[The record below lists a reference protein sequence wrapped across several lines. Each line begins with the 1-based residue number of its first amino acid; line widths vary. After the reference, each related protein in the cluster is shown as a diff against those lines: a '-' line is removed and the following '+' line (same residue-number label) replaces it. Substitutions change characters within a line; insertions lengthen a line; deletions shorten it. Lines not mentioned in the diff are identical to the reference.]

1 MPFRLRACVG
11 AGSVGASAA
20 VTSCVSTALHRPHH
34 ATAAVRR
41 LQMLPLVIAASYLIG
56 LQHLTLTAAKGT
68 SFCDDDQGGF
78 RTVFRD
84 EFNGAKLDESKWNV
98 EVTPA
103 PVVEQRH
110 SVIAERPRQRTRV
123 RADCSGQG
131 CIQLGSCRDAACV
144 RSESYVD
151 AGALTLRSSRTG
163 TSNFTTGAVNTWGK
177 VGWRASEGAFRVCIS
192 ARLPGVG
199 SDGSSQGLWPAHW
212 LMPHDNTCDPDE
224 GEMDIM
230 EMVDGNGL
238 YEATYH
244 WETTF
249 PKANCSYPTGHGHAF
264 AVRARLHDDW
274 IAGYRATVHPTAVPR
289 HTLTYMRVVS
299 AASRRAR
306 CQPGTQASMSMP
318 WSVGWITLRLSWTVK
333 CS

>member
-1 MPFRLRACVG
+1 MRFSAIVG
-11 AGSVGASAA
+11 AGSPLLGVVLNLILPGA
-20 VTSCVSTALHRPHH
+20 
-34 ATAAVRR
+34 
-41 LQMLPLVIAASYLIG
+41 AASV
-56 LQHLTLTAAKGT
+56 
-68 SFCDDDQGGF
+68 SFCDDDGSF

-84 EFNGAKLDESKWNV
+84 DFDGAELDERKWNI
-98 EVTPA
+98 EVAPA
-103 PVVEQRH
+103 PVQRSH
-110 SVIAERPRQRTRV
+110 LVAGEHIRQRAKV

-131 CIQLGSCRDAACV
+131 CIQLGSCRDAACT
-144 RSESYVD
+144 RSETYVE
-151 AGALTLRSSRTG
+151 AGELTLRSSRTG

-177 VGWRASEGAFRVCIS
+177 AGWRASDGVFRVCIS

-230 EMVDGNGL
+230 EMVNGNGL

-264 AVRARLHDDW
+264 AVRNMLLGFSSLYTGA
-274 IAGYRATVHPTAVPR
+274 
-289 HTLTYMRVVS
+289 
-299 AASRRAR
+299 
-306 CQPGTQASMSMP
+306 QASFVP
-318 WSVGWITLRLSWTVK
+318 
-333 CS
+333 